1 MRIWYR
7 FRVLTDGKRAGPDAW
22 VQGYSFRN
30 PPSDKEHFFK
40 KYLVGIY
47 RDWDNFIRLEISAPN
62 DVLAIGSGPAIN
74 ELHLID
80 HGFKVTCSDLVIPPS
95 YGQAKEIFGSFPY
108 VEYDALKEEPY
119 RLFDSVICLSVMY
132 LFDERAMN
140 LFFENM
146 RKGLT
151 DGGRLI
157 LDGAG
162 PEDSL
167 FSYLWDN
174 LVLCPEK
181 YMLALRRSLFNRTM
195 SRVEKEPH
203 GFKYKNKEIIAI
215 AKSHGFELVRV
226 HNYSFLTE
234 FRRSGLIRWFT
245 DGSRVAHFL
254 FTQLGRLNPYVRMF
268 AFVKR

>member
-7 FRVLTDGKRAGPDAW
+7 FRVRTVGKSTASDTW
-22 VQGYSFRN
+22 VKGYSFCN

-40 KYLVGIY
+40 KYFVGIY
-47 RDWDNFIRLEISAPN
+47 RNWDNFIRSEISTPS

-74 ELHLID
+74 ELYLID

-108 VEYDALKEEPY
+108 VEYDALKEEPH
-119 RLFDSVICLSVMY
+119 RLFDSIICLSVIY
-132 LFDERAMN
+132 LFDEREMN

-146 RKGLT
+146 RNGLT

-162 PEDSL
+162 PKDSL

-174 LVLCPEK
+174 LVLRPEK
-181 YMLALRRSLFNRTM
+181 YILALRRSLFNRTM
-195 SRVEKEPH
+195 SEVEKEPH
-203 GFKYKNKEIIAI
+203 GFKYKDKEIIAI
-215 AKSHGFELVRV
+215 AESHGFELVRV
-226 HNYSFLTE
+226 QNYSFLTE
-234 FRRSGLIRWFT
+234 FRRSGLVRWLT

-254 FTQLGRLNPYVRMF
+254 FSQIGRLNPYVRMF